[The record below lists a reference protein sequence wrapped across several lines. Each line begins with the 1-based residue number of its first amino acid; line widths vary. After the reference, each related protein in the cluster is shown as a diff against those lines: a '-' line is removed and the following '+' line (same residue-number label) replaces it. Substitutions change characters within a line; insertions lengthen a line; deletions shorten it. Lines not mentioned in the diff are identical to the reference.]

1 MKKKILLVIR
11 YVFFLGLGILLAW
24 IPLHSITPAKWTE
37 IKTALA
43 QARYFLLIPI
53 IILYLL
59 SHWSRAIRWKIMIG
73 PLGYRPQTLNVFFAV
88 MIGYLVNLALPR
100 LGEVVKCSILG
111 RHEKI
116 PIDQLL
122 GTIIVERVF
131 DLLCLAG
138 VFALAFSLQAKDI
151 SDYAFAQTQAR
162 THGLSGRLLS
172 IFLIGLAVTIAVLFA
187 VYRKFKTHRLV
198 QWLEG
203 LLLGMWGGIIK
214 VRHMQKKG
222 WFLFHT
228 VFIWSLYFI
237 CTRLG
242 LYALKDLDNL
252 GIKETLSVLGVGSI
266 GMIVTQGGLGAYP
279 LLVQHTLMFYHIP
292 DVIALAAGNL
302 LWALP
307 TLLIILGGL
316 LSFFILTLTG
326 RSPAATGHSPAVVKN
341 GEPPHA

>member
-11 YVFFLGLGILLAW
+11 YIFFLGLGILLAW
-24 IPLHSITPAKWTE
+24 IPVHNITPAKWAE
-37 IKTALA
+37 IKIALG
-43 QARYFLLIPI
+43 QARYFLLLPI

-59 SHWSRAIRWKIMIG
+59 SHWSRAVRWKIMIG
-73 PLGYRPQTLNVFFAV
+73 PLGYRPATLNVFFAV

-138 VFALAFSLQAKDI
+138 VFALAFALQAKDI
-151 SDYAFAQTQAR
+151 NDYALAQTRAGTSGWSR
-162 THGLSGRLLS
+162 HWLLFLVLGLLGT
-172 IFLIGLAVTIAVLFA
+172 VAVLFT
-187 VYRKFKTHRLV
+187 VYRKFKTHRV
-198 QWLEG
+198 IRWIED
-203 LLLGMWGGIIK
+203 LLLGMWGGISR
-214 VRHMQKKG
+214 VRHMKNKG

-252 GIKETLSVLGVGSI
+252 GAKETLSVLGVGSI

-292 DVIALAAGNL
+292 DVIALAAGNV
-302 LWALP
+302 LWVVP
-307 TLLIILGGL
+307 TLMIILVGL
-316 LSFFILTLTG
+316 LSFFALTLTG
-326 RSPAATGHSPAVVKN
+326 RSGTLVKN
-341 GEPPHA
+341 GKTPEV